1 MVFGVA
7 ELDNRPEDG
16 GALGLKGVDHAS
28 MSGLKAMV
36 VGPGFGPAD
45 TWSGELIVPSSFR

>member
-1 MVFGVA
+1 MVFGIA
-7 ELDNRPEDG
+7 ELDNGSEDG

-45 TWSGELIVPSSFR
+45 TWSGEVIVPSSFR